1 VRLTPDGQLLV
12 CSVYLFAVEAKDEG
26 PEADLYEPLVD
37 ATESEPVSKLAK
49 LKDEVITVLK

>member
-1 VRLTPDGQLLV
+1 MPDGQLLV
-12 CSVYLFAVEAKDEG
+12 CSVYLFAVEAKDKG

-37 ATESEPVSKLAK
+37 ATETEPVSKLAK